1 MKQKTIFEKFPVKI
15 TKVIVAVKLA
25 NLAKK
30 LKGESSKHSVILWEI
45 HTENNFQN
53 AFEGW
58 VKINQKVG
66 TFVA

>member
-15 TKVIVAVKLA
+15 TKVIIAVKLA

-53 AFEGW
+53 AFEG
-58 VKINQKVG
+58 
-66 TFVA
+66 